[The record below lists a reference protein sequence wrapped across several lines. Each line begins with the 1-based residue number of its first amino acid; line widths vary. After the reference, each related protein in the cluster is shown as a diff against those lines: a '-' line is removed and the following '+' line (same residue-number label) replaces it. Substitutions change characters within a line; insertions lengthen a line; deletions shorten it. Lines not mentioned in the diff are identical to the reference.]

1 MVKKFQWKLWNMK
14 NGHSEDDIF
23 HTLSG
28 TENFKSN
35 FYYKSVTLKL
45 IEVKR
50 KVPKSCGYL
59 SHPLDAYD
67 KASLGQSPWTNR
79 NCCRNMSEKLQQ
91 EFLKSLKGRSWKLPC
106 ASMTSNA
113 MFTSI
118 ILYIFMK

>member
-14 NGHSEDDIF
+14 NGQSEDDIF

-50 KVPKSCGYL
+50 KDSTKKVLRL
-59 SHPLDAYD
+59 S
-67 KASLGQSPWTNR
+67 
-79 NCCRNMSEKLQQ
+79 
-91 EFLKSLKGRSWKLPC
+91 
-106 ASMTSNA
+106 
-113 MFTSI
+113 FTSFRC
-118 ILYIFMK
+118 L